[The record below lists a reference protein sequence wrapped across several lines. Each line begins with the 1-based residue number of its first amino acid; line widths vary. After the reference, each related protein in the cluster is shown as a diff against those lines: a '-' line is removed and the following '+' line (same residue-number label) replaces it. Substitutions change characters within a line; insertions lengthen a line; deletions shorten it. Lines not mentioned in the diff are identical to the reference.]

1 MIRLLREATASAR
14 SGPVASALTIL
25 MVAGMVLAI
34 MMTTGRTIAA
44 EQQVLSSI
52 DDAGTR
58 TIQVRA
64 EDAAGVTSDV
74 LQRLRNIDGIE
85 WAAAFSSAIDATNS
99 LIPTGTRVP
108 VRYIYSERLDRL
120 GIADVPTPGATAY
133 LSQSALD
140 LFGLPD
146 IGGSIT
152 LTTGAT
158 AAVADRITVPDYMSS
173 FEPLALIPADSSTPP
188 QTVNVVLVIAETPQL
203 VAPVAD
209 ALTSVLAAEDP
220 TKVTLQTS
228 EALAQL
234 RSVIQ
239 SQLGT
244 QSRTL
249 VLGLAALTSLLV
261 AATLYGLVMMRR
273 KDFGRRRA
281 LGATRTYIVSLL
293 VTQTAILAIAG
304 IILGLAGAITA
315 AAALGDPLPEFG
327 FIAALAILALSAAMA
342 AAIIPAIAAS
352 RREPIRELR
361 VP

>member
-1 MIRLLREATASAR
+1 MIRLLREAIATAR

-25 MVAGMVLAI
+25 MVAGMVVAI

-64 EDAAGVTSDV
+64 EDAAGVKSDV
-74 LQRLRNIDGIE
+74 LDRLRNIDGIE
-85 WAAAFSSAIDATNS
+85 WSAAFSAATDATNS
-99 LIPTGTRVP
+99 LVPTGTRVP
-108 VRYIYSERLDRL
+108 VRYIYSEQLDRL
-120 GIADVPTPGATAY
+120 GIHNVPSPGSTAY
-133 LSQSALD
+133 LSQVALE

-146 IGGSIT
+146 IGGAIT

-158 AAVADRITVPDYMSS
+158 AAISNRITVPDYMSS
-173 FEPLALIPADSSTPP
+173 FEPVALIPADLSGSP
-188 QTVNVVLVIAETPQL
+188 QTVNVVLVIAESPQL

-220 TKVTLQTS
+220 SKVTLQTS

-239 SQLGT
+239 SQLGS

-249 VLGLAALTSLLV
+249 VLGLITLTALLV
-261 AATLYGLVMMRR
+261 AGTLYGLVMMRR

-281 LGATRTYIVSLL
+281 LGATRTFIVALL
-293 VTQTAILAIAG
+293 VTQTGLLAAG
-304 IILGLAGAITA
+304 GIFLGLVSA
-315 AAALGDPLPEFG
+315 AVAAVALGDPLPNAAFV
-327 FIAALAILALSAAMA
+327 AALAILALSTAMTAAV
-342 AAIIPAIAAS
+342 IPAVAAS

>member
-1 MIRLLREATASAR
+1 
-14 SGPVASALTIL
+14 

-108 VRYIYSERLDRL
+108 VRYIYSERRLDRL

-173 FEPLALIPADSSTPP
+173 
-188 QTVNVVLVIAETPQL
+188 
-203 VAPVAD
+203 
-209 ALTSVLAAEDP
+209 
-220 TKVTLQTS
+220 
-228 EALAQL
+228 
-234 RSVIQ
+234 
-239 SQLGT
+239 
-244 QSRTL
+244 
-249 VLGLAALTSLLV
+249 
-261 AATLYGLVMMRR
+261 
-273 KDFGRRRA
+273 
-281 LGATRTYIVSLL
+281 
-293 VTQTAILAIAG
+293 
-304 IILGLAGAITA
+304 
-315 AAALGDPLPEFG
+315 
-327 FIAALAILALSAAMA
+327 
-342 AAIIPAIAAS
+342 
-352 RREPIRELR
+352 
-361 VP
+361 